1 MDSLLKN
8 ALEFSNYKQTLSTQ
22 KKVLKEKLDANLTVG
37 YNGGLFKVDRSLVS
51 FVDFL
56 IRKERTTDVV
66 LLDQNNNPILIN
78 DLSDFE
84 TKILDSYFSST
95 IDYHLEFEKL
105 KKNRS
110 VESLV
115 DL

>member
-8 ALEFSNYKQTLSTQ
+8 ALDFSNYKQTLSTQ
-22 KKVLKEKLDANLTVG
+22 KKVLKEKLEANLTIG
-37 YNGGLFKVDRSLVS
+37 YNGGLFKVDRSLIS

-66 LLDQNNNPILIN
+66 LLDQNNNPTMIEDIA
-78 DLSDFE
+78 DFE
-84 TKILDSYFSST
+84 IKILDAYFSAT
-95 IDYHLEFEKL
+95 TDYHLEFEKI
-105 KKNRS
+105 KKNRT